1 MRIRSSVGKT
11 MFLGGISGFVLMV
24 TSSLVLGQETAL
36 QKIGVFDVQRV
47 MVESE
52 AGQEAMALLN
62 QLADQRGSE
71 LTAQQDEINTM
82 RQQASSAT
90 AGTAEAAQLE
100 RQMEDRVLQYQRLEQ
115 DVQQELA
122 QRQNQLIEPISQ
134 MLMQVVETFG
144 REEGY
149 LLILSREPAV
159 LLYADTTI
167 DVTEELIRRVN
178 VVHAGSQ

>member
-1 MRIRSSVGKT
+1 

-100 RQMEDRVLQYQRLEQ
+100 RQMEDRV
-115 DVQQELA
+115 
-122 QRQNQLIEPISQ
+122 
-134 MLMQVVETFG
+134 
-144 REEGY
+144 
-149 LLILSREPAV
+149 
-159 LLYADTTI
+159 
-167 DVTEELIRRVN
+167 
-178 VVHAGSQ
+178 